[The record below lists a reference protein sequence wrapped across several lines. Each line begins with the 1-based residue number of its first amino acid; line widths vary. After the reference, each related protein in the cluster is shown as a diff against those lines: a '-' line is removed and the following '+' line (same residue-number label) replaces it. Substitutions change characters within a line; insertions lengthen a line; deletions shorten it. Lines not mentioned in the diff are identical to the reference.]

1 MTVLTFP
8 RMARYHWLLW
18 LTAFVLTGCNTTM
31 YKSSGTR
38 PSGQT
43 VTTGTGTAQPQPA
56 RPVDLQPLAKRTAKS
71 VIKRSAALDLGKK
84 PTLYVDMLRN
94 STGRPQDTAKITS
107 VLHKELARSGRF
119 QLIPLEKN
127 AAYQQS
133 LDYQQSEGSMNPSTA
148 VQLGK
153 QTGADLILYGNVS
166 RIKKSNTYQLTT
178 HLMEL
183 KSGELL
189 FSDKQSVRK

>member
-1 MTVLTFP
+1 
-8 RMARYHWLLW
+8 MARYHWLLW

-43 VTTGTGTAQPQPA
+43 VTTGTGTAQPQQVK
-56 RPVDLQPLAKRTAKS
+56 PVDLQPLAKRTAKS

-119 QLIPLEKN
+119 SADPLEKN
-127 AAYQQS
+127 AA
-133 LDYQQSEGSMNPSTA
+133 
-148 VQLGK
+148 
-153 QTGADLILYGNVS
+153 
-166 RIKKSNTYQLTT
+166 RISNHWIISKAKAQ
-178 HLMEL
+178 
-183 KSGELL
+183 
-189 FSDKQSVRK
+189 

>member
-1 MTVLTFP
+1 MMTTLTFP
-8 RMARYHWLLW
+8 RMGRYHWLLW
-18 LTAFVLTGCNTTM
+18 LMAFVLTGCNTTM

-43 VTTGTGTAQPQPA
+43 VTTGTAQPQPA

-71 VIKRSAALDLGKK
+71 VIKRSAALGLGKK